1 MIDNRTALIIVAL
14 LYFILPLNA
23 WLALRGQRT
32 PALAWWC
39 GGGLASGLGAVL
51 IGLRDVVPDM
61 LSFVVGNT
69 LLLGSLLLRVHALDL
84 DLGLRWR
91 ARWLMLAALSFFVV
105 FSAFHALQ
113 HPVGRT
119 LISLASF
126 TAAAGVVA
134 VQALQIARRE
144 NSANARAI
152 AFVFL
157 LLAAALLLRLL
168 LILSDLTQSSPLER
182 SLSAALV
189 SLAGLLTSIIGHF
202 SYVGLVLDRSLRSQV
217 SSAAEQARSDQNRH
231 LGEQLEQL
239 DRLRSLGVM
248 SAALGHELNQP
259 LTAILTSAQVAQRSL
274 RGGRRDP
281 VLLGTLFAQIASN
294 TQRARQIIEGLR
306 SFLHPST
313 VRPAAVELGELLR
326 SLLELIE
333 QETRQHGV
341 TVTCEAPC
349 AALRVQGDA
358 VQLSQVLL
366 NVMRNAIEGLQSSA
380 RREIRIRCE
389 HREQRVS
396 LCIHDSGPGLAPE
409 VLPRV
414 GTPFFTTKPGGLGM
428 GLSISR
434 AILTQFGGSLSL
446 GNAATGGTVV
456 EIGLPLWTGT
466 TKASVADD

>member
-23 WLALRGQRT
+23 WLALRGQQTR
-32 PALAWWC
+32 ALAWWC
-39 GGGLASGLGAVL
+39 CGGLASGLGAVL

-61 LSFVVGNT
+61 LSFVAGNT

-84 DLGLRWR
+84 DLGQRWR
-91 ARWLMLAALSFFVV
+91 ARWLILATLSFLLV
-105 FSAFHALQ
+105 FSYLHLRQ
-113 HPVGRT
+113 DPVGRT
-119 LISLASF
+119 LISLASL
-126 TAAAGVVA
+126 AVAAGVVA

-144 NSANARAI
+144 SSANARAI

-157 LLAAALLLRLL
+157 LLAATLLLRLL
-168 LILSDLTQSSPLER
+168 LIMIDLTQPSPLDR
-182 SLSAALV
+182 SLSAVLV

-217 SSAAEQARSDQNRH
+217 NSAAERARSDQNRH

-239 DRLRSLGVM
+239 DRLRSLGVL

-259 LTAILTSAQVAQRSL
+259 LTAILTNAQVAERSI
-274 RGGRRDP
+274 RGGRGDRM
-281 VLLGTLFAQIASN
+281 LLGTLFEQIASS

-313 VRPAAVELGELLR
+313 VRPAAVDLGALLP
-326 SLLELIE
+326 SVLELVE
-333 QETRQHGV
+333 QDARQHGISV
-341 TVTCEAPC
+341 SCEPAC

-366 NVMRNAIEGLQSSA
+366 NVMRNAIEELQSSP

-389 HREQRVS
+389 RREQQVS
-396 LCIHDSGPGLAPE
+396 LSIHDTGPGLAPDI
-409 VLPRV
+409 LPRV

-428 GLSISR
+428 GLSISH

-446 GNAATGGTVV
+446 ANAATGGTVV
-456 EIGLPLWTGT
+456 EIALPLW
-466 TKASVADD
+466 ADTNRGERANA